1 MSNCLHLNIRHDKM
15 CETSDFKVL
24 TNVLNTQENSR
35 FLEEIEISVVYI
47 HDYLLAA
54 LLFLAFVGASP
65 HYLGSLLHQLLI
77 SSTIEIRISVKP
89 LALAHFILLYTVYI
103 ILLGSK

>member
-1 MSNCLHLNIRHDKM
+1 M

-24 TNVLNTQENSR
+24 TNVLNTQENIRRADFWKKLKS
-35 FLEEIEISVVYI
+35 